1 MSRIDLNKLLK
12 EISPE
17 EPSGEKVSSV
27 DLSELERNRKPKIDP
42 TGKILSEPRWSD
54 VQKTALELLGKTHDI
69 RIAVI
74 LARALVDTQ
83 GFAGFYDALKL
94 IRGFIEQYWETVY
107 PQLDVEENNDP
118 TERINALWEL
128 NSYDEFIDPIM
139 RIPLCNSAK
148 MGHYSLRDIHIA
160 NKTLKPVTT
169 NKDKED
175 EPPGLNLIEAAFKDS
190 DPETLRNIQ
199 IDSSNALKEVKALDK
214 VLEKKIESD
223 NSVQLNR
230 LIKVLEDVDNVMA
243 DRIGKGSDNPDANEA
258 VETSEIPE
266 TNQHTPSSGPIQQG
280 VITSRDDII
289 RMLDRICDYY
299 AENEPA
305 SPVPLLLQRA
315 GRLVKKNFVEIL
327 EDMAPDSVKQI
338 QSLIG
343 VSAESEKESE

>member
-17 EPSGEKVSSV
+17 EPSGDEVSF
-27 DLSELERNRKPKIDP
+27 DERSELARNSKPKTDP
-42 TGKILSEPRWSD
+42 NGKILSEPRWSD
-54 VQKTALELLGKTHDI
+54 VQITALELLGKTHDI

-83 GFAGFYDALKL
+83 GFAGFHDALKL
-94 IRGFIEQYWETVY
+94 IRGFIDQYWETLY
-107 PQLDVEENNDP
+107 PLLDVEDNNDP
-118 TERINALWEL
+118 AERISALCML
-128 NSYDEFIDPIM
+128 NDYDEFIDPIM
-139 RIPLCNSAK
+139 RIPLCNSVK
-148 MGHYSLRDIHIA
+148 MGRYNLRDIHIA
-160 NKTLKPVTT
+160 NKILKPVTT

-175 EPPGLNLIEAAFKDS
+175 EPPGLKLIDAAFKDS
-190 DPETLRNIQ
+190 DTETLRNIQ

-214 VLEKKIESD
+214 VLEKKVESD
-223 NSVQLNR
+223 NSVKFNR
-230 LIKVLEDVDNVMA
+230 LIKVLEDVDKVMA

-258 VETSEIPE
+258 VETTEITE
-266 TNQHTPSSGPIQQG
+266 TNQHAQSSGPIQQG

-327 EDMAPDSVKQI
+327 EDMAPDSMKQI

-343 VSAESEKESE
+343 VPAKSEKESK